1 MRKKDKLVKRRRKV
15 KKNYI
20 TVKVEIIK
28 FIDEEITTASVVV
41 GGQPQPGEEIID
53 GSEIFDF

>member
-1 MRKKDKLVKRRRKV
+1 MKILHLP
-15 KKNYI
+15 KNYI